1 MTRSTAQS
9 QRNQHLN
16 SDVLDGTHNQ
26 THGEGILSTLSGG
39 FAFDA
44 IITDPPY
51 NMAEAVQHSR
61 SKQAPSRGE
70 RSSWTPHIATD
81 VECAEMDVS
90 RTSAA
95 MSTSSSSTTSSSSP
109 PSSSST
115 YSSSLSAEVD
125 TNIMT
130 LLRLASETLRV
141 GGKLVFF
148 APHRESDGAK
158 GRGRD
163 DKLNRGDSIRKCL
176 PAAAHAEQQEDRV
189 RGSIPDFIAVES
201 TSDQQKLVDERVQ
214 TEVEALTF
222 DTGGV
227 IDDSY
232 LPGASHGPS
241 LSDQEGVKEQK
252 EESALPGM
260 GLKMS
265 KRKAFRKRARIAKD
279 EEDEE
284 EESPLLPGATH
295 VYRGTSRS
303 ISRTA
308 PTSPLDFLPSLPDS
322 LTLVGYHEQVMSP
335 SFSRWLC
342 VIQKV

>member
-1 MTRSTAQS
+1 
-9 QRNQHLN
+9 
-16 SDVLDGTHNQ
+16 VLDGTHNQ
-26 THGEGILSTLSGG
+26 THGEGILSTLPEG

-51 NMAEAVQHSR
+51 NMAEVVQHSK

-81 VECAEMDVS
+81 EECVEMDVS
-90 RTSAA
+90 SGSATMSTYSSSATSSSSPSSS
-95 MSTSSSSTTSSSSP
+95 STSSSSSP
-109 PSSSST
+109 S
-115 YSSSLSAEVD
+115 SSSLSAAVD

-163 DKLNRGDSIRKCL
+163 DQLNRGDSIRKCV
-176 PAAAHAEQQEDRV
+176 PSAAHAEQQGDGV
-189 RGSIPDFIAVES
+189 RGSISDFIAVES
-201 TSDQQKLVDERVQ
+201 TSDQQKLIDERVQ
-214 TEVEALTF
+214 TEVEALTY

-227 IDDSY
+227 IDDSC
-232 LPGASHGPS
+232 LPGAPHGPS
-241 LSDQEGVKEQK
+241 LTDHEGVKEQK

-279 EEDEE
+279 EE

-295 VYRGTSRS
+295 INKSTSRS
-303 ISRTA
+303 MSRTA
-308 PTSPLDFLPSLPDS
+308 PTSPLGFLPSLPDS

-342 VIQKV
+342 VIQKL

>member
-1 MTRSTAQS
+1 
-9 QRNQHLN
+9 
-16 SDVLDGTHNQ
+16 
-26 THGEGILSTLSGG
+26 
-39 FAFDA
+39 
-44 IITDPPY
+44 
-51 NMAEAVQHSR
+51 MAEAVQHSK

-81 VECAEMDVS
+81 VECAEMNVS
-90 RTSAA
+90 STSAT
-95 MSTSSSSTTSSSSP
+95 MSTYSSSTTSSSSH
-109 PSSSST
+109 SSSST
-115 YSSSLSAEVD
+115 SSSSLSAAVD

-158 GRGRD
+158 GRG
-163 DKLNRGDSIRKCL
+163 DSIRKCV
-176 PAAAHAEQQEDRV
+176 PAAAHAEQQGDGL
-189 RGSIPDFIAVES
+189 RGSLSDFIDVEL
-201 TSDQQKLVDERVQ
+201 TSDQQKLIDERVQ
-214 TEVEALTF
+214 REVEAPTY

-232 LPGASHGPS
+232 LPGASYGPS
-241 LSDQEGVKEQK
+241 LSDHEGVKEQK

-279 EEDEE
+279 EE

-295 VYRGTSRS
+295 VDKGTSS
-303 ISRTA
+303 SMSRTA

>member
-1 MTRSTAQS
+1 
-9 QRNQHLN
+9 
-16 SDVLDGTHNQ
+16 VLDGTHNQ
-26 THGEGILSTLSGG
+26 THGEGILSTLPEG

-51 NMAEAVQHSR
+51 NMAEVVQHSK

-81 VECAEMDVS
+81 EECVEMDVS
-90 RTSAA
+90 SGSATMSTYSSSATSSSSPSSS
-95 MSTSSSSTTSSSSP
+95 STSSSSSP
-109 PSSSST
+109 S
-115 YSSSLSAEVD
+115 SSSLSAAVD

-158 GRGRD
+158 GRGRED
-163 DKLNRGDSIRKCL
+163 QLNRGDSIRKCV
-176 PAAAHAEQQEDRV
+176 PAAAHAEQQGDGL
-189 RGSIPDFIAVES
+189 RGSISDFIAVES
-201 TSDQQKLVDERVQ
+201 TPDQQKLIDERVQ
-214 TEVEALTF
+214 TKVEALTY
-222 DTGGV
+222 DTQGV

-232 LPGASHGPS
+232 LPGASQGLS

-252 EESALPGM
+252 EESVLPGM

-279 EEDEE
+279 EE

-295 VYRGTSRS
+295 INKSTSRS
-303 ISRTA
+303 MSRTA
-308 PTSPLDFLPSLPDS
+308 PTSPLGFLPSLPDS

-342 VIQKV
+342 VIQKL

>member
-1 MTRSTAQS
+1 
-9 QRNQHLN
+9 
-16 SDVLDGTHNQ
+16 
-26 THGEGILSTLSGG
+26 
-39 FAFDA
+39 
-44 IITDPPY
+44 
-51 NMAEAVQHSR
+51 MAEAVQHSK

-70 RSSWTPHIATD
+70 RSSWTPYIATD

-90 RTSAA
+90 SASA
-95 MSTSSSSTTSSSSP
+95 TMSTYSSTTSSSSP
-109 PSSSST
+109 SSSST
-115 YSSSLSAEVD
+115 SSSSSSPSSSSLSAAVD

-148 APHRESDGAK
+148 APHRERDGAK

-163 DKLNRGDSIRKCL
+163 DQLNRGDSIRKCV
-176 PAAAHAEQQEDRV
+176 PAAAHAEQQGDGV
-189 RGSIPDFIAVES
+189 RGSISDFIAVES
-201 TSDQQKLVDERVQ
+201 TSDQQKLIDERVQ
-214 TEVEALTF
+214 TKLEALTY

-232 LPGASHGPS
+232 LPGASHGLS
-241 LSDQEGVKEQK
+241 LSYHQSVEDQKGENV
-252 EESALPGM
+252 LPGM
-260 GLKMS
+260 GSKMS
-265 KRKAFRKRARIAKD
+265 KRKAFKKRARIAKD
-279 EEDEE
+279 EE
-284 EESPLLPGATH
+284 EESPFLPGATH
-295 VYRGTSRS
+295 VDSGTSRS
-303 ISRTA
+303 MSRTA